1 MSTYVLP
8 KGTVVKI
15 GVLSNN
21 LYSFLNNGV
30 PAVLPRVGLESQQNL
45 PDFTQ
50 QQGIYVGELMAYFAA
65 AALFCQ
71 TTAELYTEHK
81 ETMDQFVQQLQT
93 KRSSKPNI
101 HGLENLSVQIG
112 LPIVL
117 EIVLDED
124 CEVLAD
130 THFESSDKTE
140 KCWKH
145 WRSVV
150 LNRAEGIPASWI
162 KKFYFPRLLDYRDLE
177 GAKSSR
183 VLEQTIDTSLMVGGM
198 MQVWHKDAPADLL
211 MAFKKQYGV
220 INFSQSM
227 VFNANSLERFFNLNS
242 MIDPASRLLNQLT
255 IWQDLDALAQKQGI
269 PLQ

>member
-1 MSTYVLP
+1 MSTTILP

-30 PAVLPRVGLESQQNL
+30 PAVLPRVGLENQQNL
-45 PDFTQ
+45 PNFTQ

-71 TTAELYTEHK
+71 ATAQLYAKHK
-81 ETMDQFVQQLQT
+81 DTMDQFVHQLQT
-93 KRSSKPNI
+93 KRANKPTMN
-101 HGLENLSVQIG
+101 GLEDLSMQIG

-124 CEVLAD
+124 CEVFAD
-130 THFESSDKTE
+130 THFEQSDQTE
-140 KCWKH
+140 KCWKY
-145 WRSVV
+145 WRSVL
-150 LNRAEGIPASWI
+150 LNRADGIPASWI

-177 GAKSSR
+177 GARSPR

-211 MAFKKQYGV
+211 MAFKKQYGI

-242 MIDPASRLLNQLT
+242 MLDPASRLLNQLM